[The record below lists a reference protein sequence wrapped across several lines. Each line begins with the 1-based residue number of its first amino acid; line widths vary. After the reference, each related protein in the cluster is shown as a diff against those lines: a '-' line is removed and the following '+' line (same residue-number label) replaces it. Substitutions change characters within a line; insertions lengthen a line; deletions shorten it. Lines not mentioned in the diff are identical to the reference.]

1 MKKLFISCPMKNR
14 SEKDIR
20 NTMDA
25 LHKLAEEAFNQK
37 LEVIDSYIEDN
48 PPKDSKQAIWYLG
61 ESLKKLSEADYF
73 VGIDMNSSPIN
84 YNGCEI
90 ETDVAVRY
98 QIPIY
103 LVNAP
108 MVLPDVIAS
117 SKSLTNT
124 MQAAVKAATEIVPG
138 VELKVEANS
147 IMDAIAKGIANGA
160 SSSMMGG
167 M

>member
-14 SEKDIR
+14 SEKDIK

-25 LHKLAEEAFNQK
+25 LHKLAEEAFNQE
-37 LEVIDSYIEDN
+37 LEVIDSYIENN
-48 PPKDSKQAIWYLG
+48 PPKDSKQAIWFLG

-90 ETDVAVRY
+90 ETDVAIRY
-98 QIPIY
+98 QIPVY

-108 MVLPDVIAS
+108 MVLPDIIAS
-117 SKSLTNT
+117 ALSLSNPANT
-124 MQAAVKAATEIVPG
+124 PVSMPTTEIKVPNL
-138 VELKVEANS
+138 V
-147 IMDAIAKGIANGA
+147 DAISDAISHAANDRAIGGI
-160 SSSMMGG
+160 MR
-167 M
+167 

>member
-20 NTMDA
+20 ESMDA
-25 LHKLAEEAFNQK
+25 LHKLAEEAFNQE

-48 PPKDSKQAIWYLG
+48 PPKDSKQAVWFLG

-90 ETDVAVRY
+90 ETDVAIKY
-98 QIPIY
+98 QIPVY

-108 MVLPDVIAS
+108 IVLPDVIAS
-117 SKSLTNT
+117 GLSLSN
-124 MQAAVKAATEIVPG
+124 QINISASAIAPAKVKVPNL
-138 VELKVEANS
+138 V
-147 IMDAIAKGIANGA
+147 DAISDAISQSVNDRAIGGI
-160 SSSMMGG
+160 MK
-167 M
+167 

>member
-14 SEKDIR
+14 SEKDIK

-25 LHKLAEEAFNQK
+25 LHKLAEEAFNQE

-48 PPKDSKQAIWYLG
+48 PPKDSKQAIWFLG

-90 ETDVAVRY
+90 ETDVAIRY
-98 QIPIY
+98 QIPVY

-108 MVLPDVIAS
+108 MVLPDIIAS
-117 SKSLTNT
+117 TLSLSNPVNT
-124 MQAAVKAATEIVPG
+124 PVSMPATEIKVPNL
-138 VELKVEANS
+138 V
-147 IMDAIAKGIANGA
+147 DAISSAISHAANDRAIGGI
-160 SSSMMGG
+160 MR
-167 M
+167 

>member
-20 NTMDA
+20 KSMDA
-25 LHKLAEEAFNQK
+25 LHKLAEEAFNQE

-48 PPKDSKQAIWYLG
+48 PPKDSKQAIWFLG

-90 ETDVAVRY
+90 ETDVAIRY
-98 QIPIY
+98 QIPVY

-117 SKSLTNT
+117 GLSLSNPVNIPVS
-124 MQAAVKAATEIVPG
+124 MPTEIKVPN
-138 VELKVEANS
+138 LA
-147 IMDAIAKGIANGA
+147 DAISDAISQSVNDRAIGGIIR
-160 SSSMMGG
+160 
-167 M
+167 